1 MTQFDSVV
9 DTTHGRVSVR
19 QSAGHG
25 MPVLMIHGSGS
36 NKDVFSRQFSD
47 PMANDFR
54 MIAIDLP
61 GHGESSDA
69 EDPQTSYSLG
79 GFAGAVGEVID
90 QLQLS
95 HVAVFGW
102 SLGGHIGIELL
113 HRHRAVAGLMLT
125 GSPPVSQ
132 GVLAMLRGF
141 HTGWDLLLTSKGQFT
156 PRDVE
161 RFGRL
166 CYGDAV
172 TPSRLEAIARADGRV
187 RTTVFKGLM
196 RGEGA
201 DQKRTVE
208 EAVVPIAIVNGA
220 NEPFARLSY
229 LNSLNYRTLW
239 GDKCHVI
246 EGAAHAPFLTAPEQ
260 FNPLLAAFVAEVG
273 RHSAAADERA
283 RKTGTA

>member
-1 MTQFDSVV
+1 MTHFDSVV
-9 DTTHGRVSVR
+9 ETRHARISVR
-19 QSAGHG
+19 QSAGNG

-36 NKDVFSRQFSD
+36 SKDVFARQFAD
-47 PMANDFR
+47 PMANDLR

-61 GHGESSDA
+61 GHGNSSDA
-69 EDPQTSYSLG
+69 EDPQGAYSLG

-90 QLQLS
+90 KLGLS

-113 HRHRAVAGLMLT
+113 HAHKAVAGLMLT
-125 GSPPVSQ
+125 GTPPVSQ

-166 CYGDAV
+166 CYGDALE
-172 TPSRLEAIARADGRV
+172 PSLLAAIDRADGRV

-208 EAVVPIAIVNGA
+208 EAVVPIAVVNGA

-246 EGAAHAPFLTAPEQ
+246 DGAAHAPFLTAPEQ
-260 FNPLLAAFVAEVG
+260 FNPLLAAFVRDVG
-273 RHSAAADERA
+273 RDAALSVDRA
-283 RKTGTA
+283 RRSGTA

>member
-1 MTQFDSVV
+1 MTHFDSVIE
-9 DTTHGRVSVR
+9 TRAARISVR
-19 QSAGHG
+19 QSAGSG

-36 NKDVFSRQFSD
+36 SKDVFARQFAD

-69 EDPQTSYSLG
+69 EDPQAAYSLG

-90 QLQLS
+90 HLGLS

-113 HRHRAVAGLMLT
+113 HAHKAVAGLMLT
-125 GSPPVSQ
+125 GTPPVSQ

-156 PRDVE
+156 ARDVE

-166 CYGDAV
+166 CYGEAV
-172 TPSRLEAIARADGRV
+172 TPSLLEAIARADGRV

-208 EAVVPIAIVNGA
+208 EAVVPIAVVNGA

-229 LNSLNYRTLW
+229 LNSLNYRVLW

-260 FNPLLAAFVAEVG
+260 FNPLLASFVADVG

-283 RKTGTA
+283 KKTGTA

>member
-1 MTQFDSVV
+1 MAQFDSVV

-19 QSAGHG
+19 QSAGSG

-36 NKDVFSRQFSD
+36 SKDVFARQFTD

-69 EDPQTSYSLG
+69 EDPQVAYSLR
-79 GFAGAVGEVID
+79 GFADTVGQVID
-90 QLQLS
+90 QLGLS

-113 HRHRAVAGLMLT
+113 HAHKAVAGLLLT
-125 GSPPVSQ
+125 GTPPVSH

-156 PRDVE
+156 SRDIE

-166 CYGDAV
+166 CYGEGV
-172 TPSRLEAIARADGRV
+172 TPSLLEAISRADGRV

-196 RGEGA
+196 RGDGA

-208 EAVVPIAIVNGA
+208 DSVVPIAIVNGA

-229 LNSLNYRTLW
+229 LNSLSYRTLW

-260 FNPLLAAFVAEVG
+260 FNPLLAAFVADVG

>member
-1 MTQFDSVV
+1 MALFDSVV

-19 QSAGHG
+19 QSAGSG

-36 NKDVFSRQFSD
+36 SKDVFARQFTD

-69 EDPQTSYSLG
+69 EDPQVAYSLR
-79 GFAGAVGEVID
+79 GFADTVGQVID
-90 QLQLS
+90 QLGLS
-95 HVAVFGW
+95 HAAVFGW

-113 HRHRAVAGLMLT
+113 HAHKAVAGLLLT
-125 GSPPVSQ
+125 GTPPVSH

-156 PRDVE
+156 SRDIE

-166 CYGDAV
+166 CYGEGV
-172 TPSRLEAIARADGRV
+172 TPSLLEAISRADGRV

-196 RGEGA
+196 RGDGA

-208 EAVVPIAIVNGA
+208 DSGVPIAIVNGA

-229 LNSLNYRTLW
+229 LNSLSYRTLW

-260 FNPLLAAFVAEVG
+260 FNPLLAAFVADVS